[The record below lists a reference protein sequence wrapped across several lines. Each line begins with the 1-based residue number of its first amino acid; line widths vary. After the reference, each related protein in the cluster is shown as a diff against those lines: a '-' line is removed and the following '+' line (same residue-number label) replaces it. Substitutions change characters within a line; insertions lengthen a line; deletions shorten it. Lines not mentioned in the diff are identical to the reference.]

1 MRPEPVT
8 VGYEVLFM
16 HLPRKY
22 EKLVLK
28 EFEMDLAKSALSSEY
43 TRSQLQGSE
52 TSGYE
57 LLLEG
62 GGVQSEAAIRVGFD
76 GIRIMERQTGITVE
90 RFSQKVREILELA
103 FKRLEIRFLF
113 GQVTTVRSIFEP
125 TAFNDSRDF
134 LANGLCDLKAK
145 LIEHFKQVPPVG
157 VGLTLHFIPKG
168 EAGVEYRV
176 ALSPLYNDVRRLL
189 AECTNT
195 FDPSMQRV
203 QITPDK
209 LDLVEQKIRQTY
221 DFLNTEVHAFLDKY
235 DRKETPK

>member
-28 EFEMDLAKSALSSEY
+28 EFEMDLAKSALASDY
-43 TRSQLQGSE
+43 TRSQLQGTE
-52 TSGYE
+52 ASGYE
-57 LLLEG
+57 LVLEG
-62 GGVQSEAAIRVGFD
+62 GGVQSESAMRVGFD
-76 GIRIMERQTGITVE
+76 GIRIMERQTGITME

-103 FKRLEIRFLF
+103 FKRLSIRFLF

-125 TAFNDSRDF
+125 TAFDDSRDF
-134 LANGLCDLKAK
+134 LATGLCNLKDK
-145 LIEHFKQVPPVG
+145 LMEHFKDSPPVG
-157 VGLTLHFIPKG
+157 VGLTLHFVPRG

-176 ALSPLYNDVRRLL
+176 MLSPLYNDIKRLL

-203 QITPDK
+203 QITPDR
-209 LDLVEQKIRQTY
+209 LDLVEQRIHKTY
-221 DFLNTEVHAFLDKY
+221 EFLNTEVLAFLDKY

>member
-8 VGYEVLFM
+8 VGYDVLFM

-22 EKLVLK
+22 EKLMLK
-28 EFEMDLAKSALSSEY
+28 EFEIDLAKSALSSDY
-43 TRSQLQGSE
+43 ARSQIQGSE

-62 GGVQSEAAIRVGFD
+62 GGIQSESALRVGFD
-76 GIRIMERQTGITVE
+76 GLRITERQTGITVE

-103 FKRLEIRFLF
+103 FKRLQIRFLF
-113 GQVTTVRSIFEP
+113 GQMTTVRSIFEP
-125 TAFNDSRDF
+125 TSFEDSRDF
-134 LANGLCDLKAK
+134 LASALCNIKDK
-145 LIEHFKQVPPVG
+145 LMEHFKQTPPMG
-157 VGLTLHFIPKG
+157 IGLTLHFIPKG
-168 EAGVEYRV
+168 EAGVEYRIT
-176 ALSPLYNDVRRLL
+176 LSPLYNDIKRLL

-195 FDPSMQRV
+195 FDPSMQKI

-209 LDLVEQKIRQTY
+209 LDVVEQKIRQTY